1 VKDLGASELR
11 QMLPAPA
18 APCRGA
24 RVRAAAAGFWLQCMF
39 FLAQRAPWFARMARG
54 PFVRVAI
61 RCSRFIRASTAANAR
76 RIIGLH
82 ADHRRFARGVV
93 ANFYD
98 FVCDVGQSLKLSP
111 EQLAGRVDRIE
122 GHERYIAARAKGGGA
137 IILTAHMGS
146 FEVGVAALLKYEP
159 KIHVVFKRDTGRFE
173 RIRQALRQRLGVIEQ
188 PVDDGLDVWMRLRDA
203 LRNNEVVAIQG
214 DRVMPG
220 QKGRRVAFLG
230 GHVLLPAGPVKLSMA
245 SGAPIIPVF
254 SVRTPEGNIRL
265 FIEEPIRADDGLDAA
280 MGRVAA
286 VIERYVA
293 AYPEQWLVLH
303 PAFDEDA
310 AAAQGRAAA
319 TAVAGTAQEPA

>member
-1 VKDLGASELR
+1 
-11 QMLPAPA
+11 MLPAPP
-18 APCRGA
+18 APPPRLGA
-24 RVRAAAAGFWLQCMF
+24 RVRAAAAGFWLQVMF
-39 FLAQRAPWFARMARG
+39 FLAQRMPWLARVARP

-76 RIIGLH
+76 RIVGHH
-82 ADHRRFARGVV
+82 ADMRRFTRNVV

-98 FVCDVGQSLKLSP
+98 FVCDVGQSLRLTP
-111 EQLAGRVDRIE
+111 DELAGRIDEIV
-122 GHERYIAARAKGGGA
+122 GHERYAATRAKGGGA

-173 RIRQALRQRLGVIEQ
+173 QIRQALRQRLGVIEQ

-203 LRNNEVVAIQG
+203 LRDNEVVAIQG

-220 QKGRRVAFLG
+220 QKGRRMPFLG
-230 GHVLLPAGPVKLSMA
+230 GHVMLPAGPVKLSMA

-254 SVRTPEGNIRL
+254 SVRTPEGKIKL
-265 FIEEPIRADDGLDAA
+265 FIEDAITADDGLDAA
-280 MGRVAA
+280 MGRVAK
-286 VIERYVA
+286 VIEKYVG

-310 AAAQGRAAA
+310 AAQHRGP
-319 TAVAGTAQEPA
+319 GTAQEPA